1 MMSTRNVVHIH
12 HLIQTKKKKRE
23 TKNVILI
30 ITRPFGSFLKALDK
44 RKREEC
50 LGDAEKN

>member
-1 MMSTRNVVHIH
+1 MMSTRNVVHIR
-12 HLIQTKKKKRE
+12 HLIQKEKE
-23 TKNVILI
+23 AKNVILI

-44 RKREEC
+44 RKREES